1 MGRDP
6 GRSITPMAGNRT
18 RLAALVGLLPI
29 LVVAA
34 VFLLPYAT
42 AVGGGAWGEGGPVP
56 RVLRALADPALRRI
70 IGFTAAQAGWS
81 TLAALAL
88 GLPGA
93 WLIGSGRYR
102 GAALVRAVASIPFA
116 MPPVLVVL
124 GFVLFFG
131 NAGWLNRA
139 FMALT
144 GAEEGPLRVL
154 YRPAAIVLAHAFYNF
169 PIVLRLAGDGIAAGR
184 ASYASAAA
192 TLGSSPR
199 KTFFTVLLPVAAP
212 SIAASALLVF
222 LYCFTSFAVVLVL
235 GGGPAATTLS
245 VEIFRA
251 ARVGLDF
258 ETAGALALVETAI
271 AAAAYLLYARL
282 ERAARSFAGTAEN
295 RGRRNL
301 LPPKAS
307 GDLAAIV
314 YLALAAFLILGPLVS
329 VPLESFLWRSSRT
342 AHAAFSLRWW
352 AAVRDA
358 ALPALGRSLLLAAA
372 SATLA
377 VILATSAAV
386 AVWLSPARSRFGS
399 LTAALCLAPLASSG
413 IVLGLGWIRLY
424 GSDLARTFWAVAVVQ
439 ATAALPFAYRS
450 VAEGLAALPPSMADA
465 AASLGAPPAK
475 TALLVA
481 LPASAP
487 RIRSAWAFAA
497 AISLGE
503 LNTVLMLGLEDWET
517 LPLLVYRAAGAYRF
531 GSACAAGT
539 LLALACAGAF
549 LLSEAGAVRPKR
561 NT

>member
-1 MGRDP
+1 MVE
-6 GRSITPMAGNRT
+6 NRA
-18 RLAALVGLLPI
+18 RLAAFIGLPPI

-34 VFLLPYAT
+34 AFLLPYVT
-42 AVGGGAWGEGGPVP
+42 AVGGGSWGEDWAAP
-56 RVLRALADPALRRI
+56 RVLRALSDPALRRI
-70 IGFTAAQAGWS
+70 IVFTAAQAGWS

-93 WLIGSGRYR
+93 WLIGSGRFR

-139 FMALT
+139 AMAMT
-144 GAEEGPLRVL
+144 GAQEGPLRVL
-154 YRPAAIVLAHAFYNF
+154 YRPEAIVLAHAFYNF

-184 ASYASAAA
+184 ASYANAAA

-199 KTFFTVLLPVAAP
+199 KTFLTVLLPLAMP

-251 ARVGLDF
+251 SRVGLDF
-258 ETAGALALVETAI
+258 DTAGALALIETAI
-271 AAAAYLLYARL
+271 AAVAYLLYAWS
-282 ERAARSFAGTAEN
+282 ERAARRVAGTSEK
-295 RGRRNL
+295 RERIEPT
-301 LPPKAS
+301 PPRAS
-307 GDLAAIV
+307 GDIAAIV
-314 YLALAAFLILGPLVS
+314 YLVLASFLILGPLIS
-329 VPLESFLWRSSRT
+329 IPLESILWRSSRT
-342 AHAAFSLRWW
+342 AEAAFSLRWW
-352 AAVRDA
+352 AAVRDS
-358 ALPALGRSLLLAAA
+358 ALPAFGRSLLLAAA
-372 SATLA
+372 AATVA
-377 VILATSAAV
+377 VLLATSAAV
-386 AVWLSPARSRFGS
+386 AVWLTPRSRLGT
-399 LTAALCLAPLASSG
+399 LIAALCLAPLASSG

-424 GSDLARTFWAVAVVQ
+424 GSGLARSFWAVAVVQ
-439 ATAALPFAYRS
+439 ATTALPFAYRS

-465 AASLGAPPAK
+465 SASLGAPPAK
-475 TALLVA
+475 TALFVA
-481 LPASAP
+481 LPVSMT

-549 LLSEAGAVRPKR
+549 LLSEAGAARPKR
-561 NT
+561 NA